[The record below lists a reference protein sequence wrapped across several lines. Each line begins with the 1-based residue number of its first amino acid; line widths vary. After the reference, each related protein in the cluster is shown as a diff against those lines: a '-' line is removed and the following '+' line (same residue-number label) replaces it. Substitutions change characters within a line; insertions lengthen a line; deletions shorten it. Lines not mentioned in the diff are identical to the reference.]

1 TVCIGHICI
10 KRSRFNIIM
19 TKLVTK
25 KNINLIFSIEDNVP
39 KLMYIKDLDA
49 FCFFVMTLNVLL
61 TKLQSHLQ
69 GLLLSKLDM

>member
-25 KNINLIFSIEDNVP
+25 KDINLIFLIEDNAP
-39 KLMYIKDLDA
+39 KLIYIKGLDA
-49 FCFFVMTLNVLL
+49 FCLFVMTLNVLL

-69 GLLLSKLDM
+69 GLLLAKLDM